1 MKALATYN
9 KKRHFND
16 TPEPRG
22 NKKASKDHKLQY
34 VVQRHDASRLHF
46 DFRLEVNGVLKS
58 WAVPKGPSL
67 NPGDKRLAVQ
77 VEDHPLDY
85 GKFEGEI
92 PEGNY
97 GAGTVEIWDKG
108 TYEPEVVNGKDAGD
122 EIDRE
127 IEQGS
132 VKFVLHGDKL
142 NGSFALVRM
151 KNGKGN
157 NWLLIKHDDEYATRQ
172 PYEADG
178 VKSKTTLQRTKTPTR
193 QTDPETAPPSV

>member
-9 KKRHFND
+9 KKRHFNN

-22 NKKASKDHKLQY
+22 LKKASKDKLQY

-58 WAVPKGPSL
+58 WALPKGPSL

-108 TYEPEVVNGKDAGD
+108 TYEPKVLKDKD
-122 EIDRE
+122 
-127 IEQGS
+127 
-132 VKFVLHGDKL
+132 
-142 NGSFALVRM
+142 
-151 KNGKGN
+151 
-157 NWLLIKHDDEYATRQ
+157 
-172 PYEADG
+172 
-178 VKSKTTLQRTKTPTR
+178 
-193 QTDPETAPPSV
+193 